1 MFIPL
6 WLIFLTSGTIMAV
19 ITVVWGIRHR
29 QFDDQERARYLPL
42 AGLTAEEMSRQP
54 PIRRSASFWALMAI
68 FLTGF
73 VVMTMTIITV
83 VRLL

>member
-1 MFIPL
+1 MFVPL
-6 WLIFLTSGTIMAV
+6 WLIFLTTGTIMAIV
-19 ITVVWGIRHR
+19 AVVGGIRHR

-54 PIRRSASFWALMAI
+54 PIRRGASFWALMVI
-68 FLTGF
+68 FLTGL

-83 VRLL
+83 VRLW